1 MTDSQLSP
9 AVITVGEELVWGELA
24 NVNQQWMLQ
33 WLKEQDQPAGIA
45 MTLPDHQDTIAKWL
59 RELHKEFYL
68 IFLILFL
75 SMLISL
81 PLFYLVVVFR

>member
-1 MTDSQLSP
+1 MTDSQMSP

-24 NVNQQWMLQ
+24 NGNQQWMLQ

-59 RELHKEFYL
+59 KELTKNFVLDRFWWHW
-68 IFLILFL
+68 
-75 SMLISL
+75 
-81 PLFYLVVVFR
+81 RNT